1 MHMFKRPALQ
11 ITLFVLLVLLSLY
24 QSATHLRFDS
34 NWRSWYTPETLAKY
48 DAFVEAFGYDDVVM
62 VAVENNASLEK
73 NATLSR
79 LEALS
84 DALARLDIVSRV
96 DSPVTMPL
104 LRFDNESLRFDPLGR
119 IAPAERKDLLKKNGL
134 LHYLADERL
143 RHAMIIVHIDD
154 RFAKAKEDPSA
165 AILAKIRA
173 VLARFD
179 MKYRLFGGTV
189 VTEAFAASALS
200 DLLTVVPTLLLV
212 LSLLLFW
219 LFRSVSVVAVY
230 WAIVAGSL
238 AILLALLTLLDE
250 PINNF
255 TADLPLYITVI
266 SLSDMVHLLIGLWRH
281 RALQDARER
290 WRRVLQANFWPI
302 VLTSVTTGVGFLS
315 LATAEIAPVR
325 HFGIA
330 VALATVIV
338 FGVTLFL
345 LRLWVFGSSAK
356 IVLQPVIVR
365 IVGSVRRL
373 VVHRF
378 RRIVILFAA
387 LFAFGALGTARLTID
402 SNLLHYF
409 RDDTPLVKDIRWIQ
423 KHLTGVVNDEI
434 ILDTHQKGGAL
445 DPKFLESVRKYT
457 EYLRATYPQIR
468 KVLSPVALLMRLD
481 EAMTGKHVL
490 PKSKAAV
497 AQLLLL
503 YEMSQPENDLSKM
516 FDADRQKLHLSLL
529 LDEVGTQ
536 ENLKLFQSA
545 SFWQDTP
552 YSIAFNGS
560 YPLFAQM
567 QSSVTKTLLFSLGS
581 TFVVLTIL
589 LLAVLRSFMLALG
602 VLGLNLMPVVMTL
615 GLLGWLGVPLDLG
628 LAVSFAV
635 ILAIA
640 IDDTLHFLFKYRMH
654 RREND
659 PIDATLQDAGAG
671 MLGSSIVLIGAFA
684 LLLLSRFM
692 PNVHFGLSSVIAIA
706 AALLVDILFVPSLLQ
721 WLRSRDIR
729 RR

>member
-1 MHMFKRPALQ
+1 MKKYGKNLS

-34 NWRSWYTPETLAKY
+34 NWRSWYTSETLAKY
-48 DAFVEAFGYDDVVM
+48 DAFVEAFGYDDAVM
-62 VAVENNASLEK
+62 VAIENNASLEED
-73 NATLSR
+73 ATLAR

-84 DALARLDIVSRV
+84 NALGRLDFVSRV
-96 DSPVTMPL
+96 DSHVAMPL
-104 LRFDNESLRFDPLGR
+104 LRFDNESLRFDFLNDIDPK
-119 IAPAERKDLLKKNGL
+119 ERKRLIEKND
-134 LHYLADERL
+134 LADYLVDRQMKNF
-143 RHAMIIVHIDD
+143 MIIIHIDD

-173 VLARFD
+173 VLSRFE

-200 DLLTVVPTLLLV
+200 DLLTVVPTLLLA

-219 LFRSVSVVAVY
+219 LFRSVSVVALY
-230 WAIVAGSL
+230 WAIVIGSL

-255 TADLPLYITVI
+255 TADLPLYITVV
-266 SLSDMVHLLIGLWRH
+266 SLSDMVHLLIGLWRR
-281 RALQDARER
+281 RALQNAQER
-290 WRRVLQANFWPI
+290 WRRVLRANFLPI
-302 VLTSVTTGVGFLS
+302 VLTSATTGAGFLS
-315 LATAEIAPVR
+315 LATAEITPVR

-338 FGVTLFL
+338 FVVTLFL
-345 LRLWVFGSSAK
+345 LRLWVLGSDAK
-356 IVLQPVIVR
+356 ILLQPTIVR
-365 IVGSVRRL
+365 IIRSVRRL
-373 VVHRF
+373 VAYCAP
-378 RRIVILFAA
+378 RIVMLFVT
-387 LFAFGALGTARLTID
+387 LFVFGALGTARLTID

-409 RDDTPLVKDIRWIQ
+409 RDDAPLVKDIRWIEDR
-423 KHLTGVVNDEI
+423 LTGVVNYEI

-457 EYLRATYPQIR
+457 AYLRATYPQIR
-468 KVLSPVALLMRLD
+468 KVLSPVVLLMRLN
-481 EAMTGKHVL
+481 EAMTGERAI
-490 PKSKAAV
+490 PKRKEAV

-503 YEMSQPENDLSKM
+503 YEMSQPENDLGKM
-516 FDADRQKLHLSLL
+516 FDADRQKMRLTLL

-552 YSIAFNGS
+552 YGIAFNGS

-567 QSSVTKTLLFSLGS
+567 QSSVTETLLFSLGS
-581 TFVVLTIL
+581 TFIVLSIL
-589 LLAVLRSFMLALG
+589 LLTVLRSFVLTLG
-602 VLGLNLMPVVMTL
+602 VLGLNLMPVVITL

-640 IDDTLHFLFKYRMH
+640 IDDTLHFLFKYRLH

-671 MLGSSIVLIGAFA
+671 MLGSSVVLIGAFS

-706 AALLVDILFVPSLLQ
+706 TALLVDILFVPALLT
-721 WLRSRDIR
+721 WSRKKI
-729 RR
+729 